1 MAVPNELSGEVI
13 SKLYETFVEVDGPL
27 APLFPPLPNDKEGV
41 DIIYDV
47 YKYGRQM
54 ARQVPRHSKAPN
66 REGGTGKSVH
76 YQGVTLKGKLNIP
89 PQLLDARQW
98 GNMESNTREVLIARA
113 VKQLRR
119 DNDVRLEWLRA
130 QWLTGG
136 ALLSSTGSP
145 VTNNLADGY
154 VYLDYNAN
162 AASAPVAVTLGMHAD
177 NINATVASS
186 WASSACTSIQ
196 TDLQHAREVI
206 QRQTGVDSN
215 LVIMNSNSMGYLR
228 MNQFLRDTDEAKAQL
243 FKFGS
248 IREMW
253 GFKFMEINSQWP
265 ADYDTMAGTAGTD
278 AATLYFIPDNVVIVT
293 SDDNAACGRDMLEC
307 SPSDMKAP
315 RGMRGVYAWTDEEV
329 EHPHEFAPG
338 LEWSGGPITGVPN
351 TVKLFKDITAA

>member
-1 MAVPNELSGEVI
+1 MAVPKELQPGVI
-13 SKLYETFVEVDGPL
+13 EKLYETFVEVDGPL
-27 APLFPPLPNDKEGV
+27 ATLFPPLPMTEEGV
-41 DIIYDV
+41 NIIYDV
-47 YKYGRQM
+47 YEFGKHM
-54 ARQVPRHSKAPN
+54 ARHTPRHSKAPR
-66 REGGTGKSVH
+66 REGGTGDSVH
-76 YQGVTLKGKLNIP
+76 YQGVTLKGSLNIP

-98 GNMESNTREVLIARA
+98 GSIESNTREVLVARA

-130 QWLTGG
+130 QWITGG
-136 ALLSSTGSP
+136 ALLSATGSP

-162 AASAPVAVTLGMHAD
+162 AASAPIAVTLGMHAD

-186 WASSACTSIQ
+186 WASSACTSIH
-196 TDLQHAREVI
+196 TDLQHARQTV
-206 QRQTGVDSN
+206 QRQTGVDAN
-215 LVIMNSNSMGYLR
+215 LVIMNSNTMGYIR
-228 MNQFLRDTDEAKAQL
+228 MNNYVRDTNEAKTQL

-278 AATLYFIPDNVVIVT
+278 AATFYFIPDNVVIV
-293 SDDNAACGRDMLEC
+293 SGDDNAACGRNMLLC

-315 RGMRGVYAWTDEEV
+315 RGVRGAYAWTDEET
-329 EHPHEFAPG
+329 EHPHEFVPG
-338 LEWSGGPITGVPN
+338 LEWSGGPIMGVPN
-351 TVKLFKDITAA
+351 SVKLFKDVTAA